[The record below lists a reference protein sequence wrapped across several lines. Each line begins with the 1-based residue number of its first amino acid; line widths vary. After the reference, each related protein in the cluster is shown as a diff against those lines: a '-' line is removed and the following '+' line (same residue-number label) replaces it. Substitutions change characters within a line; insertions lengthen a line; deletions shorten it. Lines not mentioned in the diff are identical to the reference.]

1 MLIAALAATPT
12 VRGAAEVAGIAERT
26 AYRYL
31 ADAVVRAAIAERQ
44 DAALAQVTAG
54 LVADM
59 GEARAALVGM
69 MKNKSAADGVRV
81 RAALGVLDCGLRLF
95 EMLSLADRVTTLEQL
110 VRVKT

>member
-1 MLIAALAATPT
+1 MLIAALAATPSI
-12 VRGAAEVAGIAERT
+12 RGAAEVAGIGERT

-31 ADAVVRAAIAERQ
+31 ANALVRAAIAERQ

-54 LVADM
+54 LVEDLGA
-59 GEARAALVGM
+59 ARRLLVDTLN
-69 MKNKSAADGVRV
+69 NKSAADHVRV
-81 RAALGVLDCGLRLF
+81 RAALGVLNSGLRLF